1 MTTVKPFL
9 TCALAIALVS
19 AFEIAHNHLE
29 KRWSTPGTKDGWT
42 GLFWLL
48 VYSTFMLCGFMP
60 YSRQT
65 YTRGFH
71 SLPSAL
77 YTLCTP
83 LKVGDFIFGEL
94 LTTSSQ
100 HLLHQPGQLNPK
112 FEIFRNSDSSHPKTS
127 KNNEGLTI

>member
-1 MTTVKPFL
+1 MTTIKPFL

-60 YSRQT
+60 FRPPDVYPWVPFIAISIIHIVYST
-65 YTRGFH
+65 EGGGFH
-71 SLPSAL
+71 LRGTPDHKQPTPSSPARPVKPKIRNIQKL
-77 YTLCTP
+77 RLVTP
-83 LKVGDFIFGEL
+83 KDI
-94 LTTSSQ
+94 Q
-100 HLLHQPGQLNPK
+100 KQ
-112 FEIFRNSDSSHPKTS
+112 
-127 KNNEGLTI
+127 